1 MKFAYHTAQSLKDAE
16 VVLLGVPDEK
26 GSHALRKGT
35 AKAPDRIRKVSRE
48 RLLYERNGKKNLVT
62 VSSGPFKTKLYDMGN
77 VPKRNVQKTIK
88 KLVKEKK
95 FCVIG
100 GDHSITAEILS
111 AFDTPISVI
120 YFDAHPDL
128 VCSSKHYYGSVVC
141 DMLSAG
147 KINVKKSVEV
157 GIRDIEAEEVQNF
170 KKFHLLAITSLEVE
184 KKGVEAVWRKIK
196 KHVKGEVYISI
207 DIDVLD
213 PAEAPGVSTPA
224 PGGLR
229 YEQLLFLLKKILKL
243 KVVGF
248 DIMEVTP
255 KYDIQDMTSH
265 LAAKLIAE
273 IASQMK

>member
-1 MKFAYHTAQSLKDAE
+1 MKFAYHTARSLKEAE

-26 GSHALRKGT
+26 GSHASRKGA

-48 RLLYERNGKKNLVT
+48 RLVYKRNGKQNLVT
-62 VSSGPFKTKLYDMGN
+62 VSSGTFKAKLYDMGN
-77 VPKRNVQKTIK
+77 VQKRKVKTAVQDILK
-88 KLVKEKK
+88 VKKK
-95 FCVIG
+95 FCVLG
-100 GDHSITAEILS
+100 GDHSITAEVLS
-111 AFDTPISVI
+111 AFDKPISII

-141 DMLSAG
+141 DMLLAR
-147 KINVKKSVEV
+147 KLNVKKSVEI
-157 GIRDIEAEEVQNF
+157 GIRDAETEEIKNF
-170 KKFHLLAITSLEVE
+170 KKFHLLAISSLEVE
-184 KKGVEAVWRKIK
+184 QKGVEAIWRKIK
-196 KHVKGEVYISI
+196 KHVKGKVYISI
-207 DIDVLD
+207 DADVLD

-229 YEQLLFLLKKILKL
+229 YEQMLFLLKKILKL
-243 KVVGF
+243 NVVGF

-273 IASQMK
+273 IASQM